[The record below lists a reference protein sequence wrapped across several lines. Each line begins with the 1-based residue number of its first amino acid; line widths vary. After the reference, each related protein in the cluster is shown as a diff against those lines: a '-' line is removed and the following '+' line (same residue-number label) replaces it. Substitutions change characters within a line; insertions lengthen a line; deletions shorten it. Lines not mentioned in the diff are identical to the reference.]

1 MDIFKELEKIY
12 NELVILDFALKYLKI
27 LIDSTDCTDNTDK
40 NNIPSVIK
48 IFPTKRKKLYLKTQ
62 TIEENIKEKKMY
74 EKYQEELSELYRYLE
89 YVKEEYG
96 VYEQVTEIEQETE
109 SDEEEDEI

>member
-1 MDIFKELEKIY
+1 
-12 NELVILDFALKYLKI
+12 
-27 LIDSTDCTDNTDK
+27 
-40 NNIPSVIK
+40 
-48 IFPTKRKKLYLKTQ
+48 
-62 TIEENIKEKKMY
+62 MY